1 MDTVC
6 IQIEIRGIKW
16 FIDKWAF
23 FSPEERISHLDVNW
37 YAPLNEVNQ
46 ADISLVVLDNSN
58 SVNPD
63 KPSRKHV
70 DGFTTTQFVS

>member
-1 MDTVC
+1 MLLDTVC
-6 IQIEIRGIKW
+6 ILIEIRGIKW

-46 ADISLVVLDNSN
+46 ADISLVVLASGTQMRLQIPIRMEIFL
-58 SVNPD
+58 S
-63 KPSRKHV
+63 KPACY
-70 DGFTTTQFVS
+70 